1 VALDLRT
8 LGEHTIDDGDQCPDL
23 AARPYLHAYSH
34 LIRKEDAAHI
44 GKSLE
49 AHYHWD
55 WDEEVA
61 SMTTAFEATG
71 TTFSNLARLVGRQV
85 SLLSRFPR
93 LIENLADPSRLIAK
107 VLAQDAK
114 SLEETQR
121 HRQSFEHSRSV
132 LRAGYDFFLSTS
144 AALQLIIEEQ
154 VTALSPDAAL
164 ALASSLSNIMYSTL
178 HLDDSTTR
186 PLLAAKRDMNPDLPA
201 SYIPKAISL
210 EWKFTVLKSLITSA
224 QMQLRVVGVTTMCAD
239 LLALHGKYK
248 EHDASQ
254 SPMLLHFAD
263 FVIRNKIIE
272 YLVGIASH
280 PEIINESSNI
290 LGFLIVTNTYKNSQA
305 STIWQTVT
313 TSQDPRVVEAI
324 LKMLQRCLNL
334 QKYQDL
340 VYICKK
346 AKSLPIGTFTMPMR
360 EFCDELFKMLLD
372 KAAYEGVQQIDAAP
386 YELCVWLIRESSK
399 VTTESPAG
407 YPDIQN
413 FAAARFRDLL
423 GRGLS
428 DRTREEIY
436 LDCTMDVSSGAA
448 TAPGSICVIN
458 GLLRQNQ
465 GADLHTLT
473 TDHGLTTL
481 VVQELESAIAG
492 GDPSLNQLVRNSPA
506 SLARR
511 ELLLTIIV
519 NEPGTITPEL
529 GTKLWDLLVGC
540 ESRSVLDRNT
550 SWHILNSAM
559 KKSSL
564 NNAFIATCFRTH
576 LPTLPPD
583 CFTTGALDFT
593 GAALSAWLEEVRQD
607 FVDEDRN
614 FESPALEQLWR
625 LILTA
630 PPNTIDGQAIHMLVE
645 VYVESG
651 LILTLPRARA
661 RNIHSTLVDRCLRQ
675 LASAAAKLKSFD
687 QESTSSDS
695 DTTMTVVASETEFQE
710 QELIFARSLAVL
722 REFLRAYQTKPQF
735 ATPKFRSSLSGA
747 SNAMDGDPMTVKYQ
761 SFDGGKQTE
770 VMSLTLGKLN
780 TAGSLFT
787 SLQKATGF
795 KNFKLYCG
803 GKGLDPGDI
812 EVSKSLEDL
821 NLNGLVL
828 VQRRA
833 DEEVP
838 SLAPGAKTSLEV
850 EIMKHF
856 DELWGYLAMHDKVA
870 QEVRFDPPSVL

>member
-1 VALDLRT
+1 MRT
-8 LGEHTIDDGDQCPDL
+8 LADYAIDGSDQGPDL
-23 AARPYLHAYSH
+23 ASRPYLNAYSH
-34 LIRKEDAAHI
+34 LIRKEDNAHV
-44 GKSLE
+44 GRNLE

-55 WDEEVA
+55 WDEEVT
-61 SMTTAFEATG
+61 SLTTAFEATG
-71 TTFSNLARLVGRQV
+71 ATVANLAKFVERQV
-85 SLLSRFPR
+85 KLLSRFPK
-93 LIENLADPSRLIAK
+93 LIENLADPSRLIAR
-107 VLAQDAK
+107 VLTQDAK
-114 SLEETQR
+114 ALEDPQR
-121 HRQSFEHSRSV
+121 YRQSTENSRQRLLV
-132 LRAGYDFFLSTS
+132 GHEFFQSTS
-144 AALQLIIEEQ
+144 AALQLVIEEQ
-154 VTALSPDAAL
+154 VTALTPDAAL
-164 ALASSLSNIMYSTL
+164 ALASSLSNIRFNTL
-178 HLDDSTTR
+178 RLDDSTIR
-186 PLLAAKRDMNPDLPA
+186 PLLAAKSDMYPDLPA
-201 SYIPKAISL
+201 NYIPKAISL
-210 EWKFTVLKSLITSA
+210 EWKFTVLKSLIMSA
-224 QMQLRVVGVTTMCAD
+224 QMQLRVIGVTTMCAD

-248 EHDASQ
+248 GNDASQ

-324 LKMLQRCLNL
+324 LRMLQRCLNL
-334 QKYQDL
+334 QRYQDL

-346 AKSLPIGTFTMPMR
+346 AKSLPVGTFTLPMR
-360 EFCDELFKMLLD
+360 EFCDEVFKMLLD

-448 TAPGSICVIN
+448 SAPGSICVIN

-473 TDHGLTTL
+473 TDHGLTNL

-540 ESRSVLDRNT
+540 ESRSAIDRNT

-564 NNAFIATCFRTH
+564 NNTFIATCFRTH

-583 CFTTGALDFT
+583 CFTAGALDFT
-593 GAALSAWLEEVRQD
+593 GAALFAWLDEARPD
-607 FVDEDRN
+607 FVDEDRS

-630 PPNTIDGQAIHMLVE
+630 PPNTIDSQAIRMLVE
-645 VYVESG
+645 VYLESS
-651 LILTLPRARA
+651 LILSLTRARV

-675 LASAAAKLKSFD
+675 LASAAAKLKAFD
-687 QESTSSDS
+687 QEGASSDS
-695 DTTMTVVASETEFQE
+695 DTTMTMVASETEFQD

-722 REFLRAYQTKPQF
+722 REFLKSYQTKPQF
-735 ATPKFRSSLSGA
+735 ATPKAKSSLSGT
-747 SNAMDGDPMTVKYQ
+747 SNAVDGEPVTVKYQ

-812 EVSKSLEDL
+812 EVSKSLEEL

-828 VQRRA
+828 VQRRS
-833 DEEVP
+833 DEEMP
-838 SLAPGAKTSLEV
+838 SVAPGAKTTLEV

-870 QEVRFDPPSVL
+870 QEVCFDPPPVLRCV